1 MFRLIYHYFGLN
13 DCKSCETLTIQ
24 LKLANEERER
34 LLNTIIDFVKPET
47 IQSNPRVIAPIIP
60 KTLPWR
66 MRKSLLENES
76 IENARIIKEQEL
88 LTHKLEEE
96 LEIKEN

>member
-1 MFRLIYHYFGLN
+1 
-13 DCKSCETLTIQ
+13 
-24 LKLANEERER
+24 
-34 LLNTIIDFVKPET
+34 
-47 IQSNPRVIAPIIP
+47 
-60 KTLPWR
+60 